1 MTVAAPSPRSE
12 PLLWLQLLGLGLLPL
27 EALLLL
33 LLLGASDPGPLPLLE
48 RSLCCAIGVFAPA
61 VALWRLPADPW
72 SLLLAQ
78 VPQRGRREIQQ
89 RLSALQPPS
98 LLRLASLV
106 GVAVLS
112 LVLLWWCDDHAAVAS
127 TFSPVAQSPRLVGL
141 LLAAALLAL
150 LQWQGQQVV
159 QALWLLSRPPQEVA
173 AVVPMAAAALERMRF
188 SPGLPLLLL
197 APLRA
202 SVAATPIAPPAPSS
216 AGSSAVVAEPQPEPP
231 QTSEFLDRSG
241 AGAESPNS
249 RSSPELKAPPLRP
262 ERLTEA
268 KVSDPPGPSALV
280 EPAPAAAP
288 SGPRP
293 EENQDGA
300 TNPSV
305 VAIAVEPEQPA
316 EEQQGSDLDQ
326 QVSGDHLS
334 TGGQTHRHG
343 GQPEGR

>member
-1 MTVAAPSPRSE
+1 VTVAGPSPRSE

-48 RSLCCAIGVFAPA
+48 RSLCGAIGVLAPA

-89 RLSALQPPS
+89 RLSALQPPW

-127 TFSPVAQSPRLVGL
+127 TFSPVAESPRLVGL

-173 AVVPMAAAALERMRF
+173 AVVPMAAAALERTRF

-202 SVAATPIAPPAPSS
+202 SVAATPNAPPAPSS
-216 AGSSAVVAEPQPEPP
+216 AGSTAAVAASQPEPP
-231 QTSEFLDRSG
+231 RASESL
-241 AGAESPNS
+241 
-249 RSSPELKAPPLRP
+249 ELKDPSLRP
-262 ERLTEA
+262 EPLTKAE
-268 KVSDPPGPSALV
+268 VSDPPGLSALV
-280 EPAPAAAP
+280 APAPASSP

-293 EENQDGA
+293 EEHQDGDA
-300 TNPSV
+300 NRSV
-305 VAIAVEPEQPA
+305 AAIAVEPEQPA
-316 EEQQGSDLDQ
+316 EEQQGTDLDQ
-326 QVSGDHLS
+326 QVS
-334 TGGQTHRHG
+334 
-343 GQPEGR
+343 

>member
-1 MTVAAPSPRSE
+1 MTVAGPSPRSE

-112 LVLLWWCDDHAAVAS
+112 LVLLWWCDDHAAGAS

-159 QALWLLSRPPQEVA
+159 QALWLLSRPPQE
-173 AVVPMAAAALERMRF
+173 L
-188 SPGLPLLLL
+188 SLIHI
-197 APLRA
+197 
-202 SVAATPIAPPAPSS
+202 S
-216 AGSSAVVAEPQPEPP
+216 EP
-231 QTSEFLDRSG
+231 T
-241 AGAESPNS
+241 
-249 RSSPELKAPPLRP
+249 RP
-262 ERLTEA
+262 Y
-268 KVSDPPGPSALV
+268 
-280 EPAPAAAP
+280 
-288 SGPRP
+288 
-293 EENQDGA
+293 
-300 TNPSV
+300 
-305 VAIAVEPEQPA
+305 
-316 EEQQGSDLDQ
+316 
-326 QVSGDHLS
+326 
-334 TGGQTHRHG
+334 
-343 GQPEGR
+343 

>member
-1 MTVAAPSPRSE
+1 
-12 PLLWLQLLGLGLLPL
+12 LQLLGLGLLPL

-173 AVVPMAAAALERMRF
+173 AVVPMAAAALERTRF

-216 AGSSAVVAEPQPEPP
+216 ADSTAAVAASQPEPP
-231 QTSEFLDRSG
+231 RASESL
-241 AGAESPNS
+241 
-249 RSSPELKAPPLRP
+249 ELKALSLRP
-262 ERLTEA
+262 EPLTKAE
-268 KVSDPPGPSALV
+268 VSDPPGLSALV
-280 EPAPAAAP
+280 APAPAPAP
-288 SGPRP
+288 SVPRP
-293 EENQDGA
+293 EVHQDGDA
-300 TNPSV
+300 NRSV
-305 VAIAVEPEQPA
+305 AAIAVEPEQPA

-326 QVSGDHLS
+326 QVS
-334 TGGQTHRHG
+334 
-343 GQPEGR
+343 

>member
-1 MTVAAPSPRSE
+1 MTVAGPSPRSE

-48 RSLCCAIGVFAPA
+48 RSLCGAIGVLAPA

-89 RLSALQPPS
+89 RLSALQPPW

-127 TFSPVAQSPRLVGL
+127 TFSPVAESPRLVGL

-173 AVVPMAAAALERMRF
+173 AVVPMAAAALERTRF

-202 SVAATPIAPPAPSS
+202 SVAATPNAPPAPSS
-216 AGSSAVVAEPQPEPP
+216 AGSTAAVAASQPEPP
-231 QTSEFLDRSG
+231 RASESL
-241 AGAESPNS
+241 
-249 RSSPELKAPPLRP
+249 ELKDPSLRP
-262 ERLTEA
+262 EPLTKAE
-268 KVSDPPGPSALV
+268 VSDPPGLSALV
-280 EPAPAAAP
+280 APAPASSP

-293 EENQDGA
+293 EEHQDGDA
-300 TNPSV
+300 NRSV
-305 VAIAVEPEQPA
+305 AAIAVEPEQPA
-316 EEQQGSDLDQ
+316 EEQQGTDLDQ
-326 QVSGDHLS
+326 QVS
-334 TGGQTHRHG
+334 
-343 GQPEGR
+343 